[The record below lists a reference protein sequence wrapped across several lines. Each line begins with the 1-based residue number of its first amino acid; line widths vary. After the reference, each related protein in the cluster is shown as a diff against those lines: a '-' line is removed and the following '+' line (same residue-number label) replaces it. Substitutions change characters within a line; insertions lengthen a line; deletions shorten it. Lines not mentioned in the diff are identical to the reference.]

1 MCYVLGRATTQDEQN
16 PVFILFRFRKTAA
29 KDKAKKEPKQLPAA
43 PVLKPCL
50 YKKRPSAADS
60 TYDDLADL

>member
-1 MCYVLGRATTQDEQN
+1 M
-16 PVFILFRFRKTAA
+16 FILFRFRKTAA